1 MPTTNNTIETLEQ
14 ELLSFHNEN
23 PDYRIRKQMDE
34 ALDGVSDSN
43 KRLTILQKIKKST
56 LGNIKAEIEKGMHQV
71 THARLKA
78 EELEKQVTE
87 IKLAEQ
93 FKQNENMLNL
103 YLKDEPEDLESNQL
117 ILTIIRTQLNSMK
130 EKINEAALELTKQ
143 NKNSFSAKLNDIVTI
158 FTPKVSDTEKLKSSK
173 ESFEALFKNQQKFEK
188 TFPELSADIVMPDK
202 KTMPQTHSAIE
213 NYKSDRQLIAD
224 AFSTGINAKL
234 DYNIIYQSM
243 IVNLNKY
250 KNYQEGYE
258 FEKKREFENQE
269 KQNKLDGFKENLA
282 DLLKTPFFKNLH
294 STIKNK
300 LKQDI
305 ETITNP
311 KVFENKLTQLKDL
324 VKKFEEGET
333 IQEYLEIFSA
343 NSIELADPLMEKLQR
358 IAESKAL
365 INQMKNDRQ
374 LWANIKDY
382 SVYPEY
388 NKSLKPLNQERLDII
403 KSILNPESDIEVVT
417 ESYNNWVE
425 KAETTQKRIDKI
437 NALKE
442 TIKGIGNDEVA
453 ELESAKP
460 IIKCCVNQN
469 GTKTIQPGSMI
480 NNLPHKM
487 NNENIDKLITDCES
501 KVLNLE
507 NNIINIVL
515 LDEKTTQHEAVVK
528 KILDEMRNLHQAIE
542 VEKNHILGFR
552 YAENLSG
559 GDEKIH
565 SALRAIQGSINM
577 AISAQELIK
586 NSILD
591 IKEAIESD
599 VLTEYEDFENKLKN
613 ALSTNANNLN
623 SMKTQLTK
631 KLTDISDE
639 IINST
644 IELSPKRT
652 NVFWQFVALVLE
664 IIDNIKP
671 GKSSFNKDTFF
682 QSPQESNTQA
692 LLRTAKN
699 KIQETKLASS
709 QSPGPQ

>member
-1 MPTTNNTIETLEQ
+1 M
-14 ELLSFHNEN
+14 
-23 PDYRIRKQMDE
+23 
-34 ALDGVSDSN
+34 
-43 KRLTILQKIKKST
+43 
-56 LGNIKAEIEKGMHQV
+56 
-71 THARLKA
+71 
-78 EELEKQVTE
+78 
-87 IKLAEQ
+87 
-93 FKQNENMLNL
+93 
-103 YLKDEPEDLESNQL
+103 
-117 ILTIIRTQLNSMK
+117 
-130 EKINEAALELTKQ
+130 
-143 NKNSFSAKLNDIVTI
+143 
-158 FTPKVSDTEKLKSSK
+158 
-173 ESFEALFKNQQKFEK
+173 
-188 TFPELSADIVMPDK
+188 
-202 KTMPQTHSAIE
+202 
-213 NYKSDRQLIAD
+213 
-224 AFSTGINAKL
+224 
-234 DYNIIYQSM
+234 
-243 IVNLNKY
+243 
-250 KNYQEGYE
+250 
-258 FEKKREFENQE
+258 
-269 KQNKLDGFKENLA
+269 
-282 DLLKTPFFKNLH
+282 
-294 STIKNK
+294 
-300 LKQDI
+300 
-305 ETITNP
+305 
-311 KVFENKLTQLKDL
+311 
-324 VKKFEEGET
+324 
-333 IQEYLEIFSA
+333 
-343 NSIELADPLMEKLQR
+343 
-358 IAESKAL
+358 
-365 INQMKNDRQ
+365 
-374 LWANIKDY
+374 
-382 SVYPEY
+382 
-388 NKSLKPLNQERLDII
+388 
-403 KSILNPESDIEVVT
+403 
-417 ESYNNWVE
+417 
-425 KAETTQKRIDKI
+425 
-437 NALKE
+437 
-442 TIKGIGNDEVA
+442 
-453 ELESAKP
+453 
-460 IIKCCVNQN
+460 NQN